1 MDTAVFPEAAF
12 TFYEGLRADNS
23 KAYWT
28 THKDVYDEAVRAP
41 MRTLLEALAPEFGA
55 TPVLFRPYRD
65 IRFSKD
71 KTPYKTAQGGF
82 LELAPGVGYYLQV
95 DADGVRVGG
104 GFHAHDRHQTT
115 RWRAA
120 VDSPTAGPALVELV
134 DALEKAGFEIGG
146 TQVRTRPRGV
156 PPDHPRLDLMRREF
170 LTAAR
175 PADPAT
181 RTTIRAGYD
190 ELRPLGRTLFKS
202 PADLRWQRPSPEPR
216 PVRRP
221 VSNSVRR
228 LDRHERSAPP

>member
-1 MDTAVFPEAAF
+1 
-12 TFYEGLRADNS
+12 
-23 KAYWT
+23 
-28 THKDVYDEAVRAP
+28 VYDEAVRAP

-55 TPVLFRPYRD
+55 TPVMFRPYRD

-82 LELAPGVGYYLQV
+82 LERAPGVGYHLQV

-104 GFHAHDRHQTT
+104 GFHAHDRDHTA

-134 DALEKAGFEIGG
+134 DTLEKAGFEVGG
-146 TQVRTRPRGV
+146 TQVRTRLRGV

-190 ELRPLGRTLFKS
+190 ELRPLGRTPFKVRPTSVGNAPHLSRARSVGLFRIAF
-202 PADLRWQRPSPEPR
+202 ADWIVTNAPPRHQPGRRGRPS
-216 PVRRP
+216 
-221 VSNSVRR
+221 
-228 LDRHERSAPP
+228 